1 MTTVATA
8 AILQALPDP
17 VLLIDGKKTI
27 VSANDAAKNLLGA
40 QIEGRSL
47 VLALRQPEVLDAV
60 NDVLGGED
68 HRSAHISLMTS
79 VRRSFDIQV
88 TTLEAAAQSNA
99 RAVLIMHDITAARNA
114 EQMRADFVTNVSHEL
129 RSPLSSLVGF
139 IETLRGPARD
149 DESAR
154 DRFLDLMD
162 SESKRMARLIDD
174 LLSLSRVEANE
185 HILPDGQVE
194 LRALLADVTDALS
207 MRANGRSLTISFAR
221 DGASVFAP
229 GDWDEL
235 TEVFHNLID
244 NAVKYC
250 PEHTKVRVEIDEIE
264 RIPEIGLP
272 GVVIA
277 IANEGDGI
285 PAEHLPRLTERFY
298 RVDKGRSRTMGGTG
312 LGLAIVKHI
321 VNRHRGQLTV
331 DSALGQGTVFKVFLP
346 SVRDVAESD
355 DLSQY

>member
-1 MTTVATA
+1 METTATA

-17 VLLIDGKKTI
+17 VLLIDGEKTI
-27 VSANDAAKNLLGA
+27 LTANDAAKDLLGA

-47 VLALRQPEVLDAV
+47 ALALRHPEVLDAV

-68 HRSAHISLMTS
+68 RRSARISLLAS

-88 TTLEAAAQSNA
+88 ATLESAAQSDA
-99 RAVLIMHDITAARNA
+99 KAVLIMHDMTAEQNA
-114 EQMRADFVTNVSHEL
+114 EQMRADFVANVSHEL
-129 RSPLSSLVGF
+129 RSPLSALVGF

-149 DESAR
+149 DLSAR
-154 DRFLDLMD
+154 DRFLDIMD

-185 HILPDGQVE
+185 HVLPDGQVD
-194 LRALLADVTDALS
+194 LRALLADVADTLSTRASRRSITIALP
-207 MRANGRSLTISFAR
+207 R
-221 DGASVFAP
+221 DGAPVLAS

-250 PEHTKVRVEIDEIE
+250 PEHTKVTVEIDQIE
-264 RIPEIGLP
+264 RIPDIGQP
-272 GVVIA
+272 GVVVA
-277 IANEGDGI
+277 VADEGEGI

-298 RVDKGRSRTMGGTG
+298 RVDHGRSRSMGGTG

-321 VNRHRGQLTV
+321 VNRHRGRLTI
-331 DSALGQGTVFKVFLP
+331 DSTLGQGTVFRVFLP
-346 SVRDVAESD
+346 SERNPAETN

>member
-1 MTTVATA
+1 METAATA
-8 AILQALPDP
+8 TILQALPDP
-17 VLLIDGKKTI
+17 VLLIDGEKTI
-27 VSANDAAKNLLGA
+27 VTANDAAKNLLGA

-47 VLALRQPEVLDAV
+47 ALALRQPEVLDAV
-60 NDVLGGED
+60 NDVLGGEER
-68 HRSAHISLMTS
+68 RSARISLLAS

-88 TTLEAAAQSNA
+88 ATLETAVQSDVK
-99 RAVLIMHDITAARNA
+99 AVLIMHDMTAARNA
-114 EQMRADFVTNVSHEL
+114 EQMRADFVANVSHEL
-129 RSPLSSLVGF
+129 RSPLSAMVAF

-149 DESAR
+149 DPGAR
-154 DRFLDLMD
+154 DRFLDIMD

-185 HILPDGQVE
+185 HVLPDGQVD
-194 LRALLADVTDALS
+194 LRALLADVTNTLS
-207 MRANGRSLTISFAR
+207 TRANSRSITISFVR
-221 DGASVFAP
+221 DGDSILAP

-250 PEHTKVRVEIDEIE
+250 PEHTKVSIEIDEIE

-277 IANEGDGI
+277 IADEGDGI

-321 VNRHRGQLTV
+321 VNRHRGRLTV
-331 DSALGQGTVFKVFLP
+331 DSDVGQGTVFKVFLP
-346 SVRDVAESD
+346 SDRDPMETG